1 LAGEPKTIMAN
12 SSMLSTQNE
21 SRIYTVSSRRQ
32 HRSSGKNTPAT
43 RGEPIDSGLV
53 MEELEAIGRLNE
65 TCPLWGQSSS
75 TWRHGSPRYSFSKDP
90 RFNTPKASHL
100 DIQKLEL
107 PSTLRS
113 KSCTFGKGNKKPI
126 STIVLRNA
134 KLNPSPD
141 RYAIDSYL

>member
-1 LAGEPKTIMAN
+1 MEGSRDQLAGEPKTIMAN

-65 TCPLWGQSSS
+65 TCPLWGQSSKI
-75 TWRHGSPRYSFSKDP
+75 GASKHS
-90 RFNTPKASHL
+90 KK
-100 DIQKLEL
+100 QKLH
-107 PSTLRS
+107 LR
-113 KSCTFGKGNKKPI
+113 KGQ
-126 STIVLRNA
+126 
-134 KLNPSPD
+134 
-141 RYAIDSYL
+141 